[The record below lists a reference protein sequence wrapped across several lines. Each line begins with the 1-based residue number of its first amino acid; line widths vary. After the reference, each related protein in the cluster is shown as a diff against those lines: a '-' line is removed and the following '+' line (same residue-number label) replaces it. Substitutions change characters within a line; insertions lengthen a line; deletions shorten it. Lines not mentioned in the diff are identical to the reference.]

1 MFIRDPEKY
10 DLIFMDVQMPIM
22 DGYEAT
28 RQIRALEIPRAKE
41 IPIIAMTANVFKED
55 VEKCLA
61 VGMNAHLGKPLDME
75 DLLNVMTQYL
85 RKTPAGSL

>member
-75 DLLNVMTQYL
+75 DLLNVMAQYL
-85 RKTPAGSL
+85 GKTPAGSL